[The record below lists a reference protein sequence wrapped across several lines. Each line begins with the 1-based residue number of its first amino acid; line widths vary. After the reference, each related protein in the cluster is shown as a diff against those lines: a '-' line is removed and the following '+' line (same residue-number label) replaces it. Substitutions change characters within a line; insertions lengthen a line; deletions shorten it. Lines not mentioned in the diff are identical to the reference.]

1 MSTSELVTR
10 CQVPSGSVDF
20 DLGDTGVGI
29 GGPPSDYAGRALYD
43 GGFVLLA
50 DPTRNRSAVAAYDAN
65 GKELGR
71 QSLHGVPTR
80 CLPGAVRVHPPADCP
95 SPNG

>member
-1 MSTSELVTR
+1 MSTPNWSR
-10 CQVPSGSVDF
+10 AAKYPNGSVDF

-50 DPTRNRSAVAAYDAN
+50 DPTRNPSAVAAYDAN

-80 CLPGAVRVHPPADCP
+80 CLPGAAALHPPADCP